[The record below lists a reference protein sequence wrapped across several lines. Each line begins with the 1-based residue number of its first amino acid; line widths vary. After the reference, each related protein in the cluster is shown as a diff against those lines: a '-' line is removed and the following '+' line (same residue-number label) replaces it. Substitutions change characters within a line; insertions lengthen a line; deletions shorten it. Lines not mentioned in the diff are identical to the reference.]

1 MDKLILKFDDRV
13 IKEYLITKNLIK
25 IGRESDND
33 IVVDSAGLSR
43 NHAKI
48 EEIGGNYVLSDL
60 DSTNGT
66 FVNKKKIK
74 QVKLNH
80 SDEIIVGKHLIIFQS
95 EQKEEAKPN
104 MADFESTMVL
114 NTKQQK
120 ELFDLQAKKS
130 SQKHDEKTAK
140 LIVIQSEI
148 RKEYKLTKDETVI
161 GKSPNSDVTLK
172 GFLVPQLAAKIKK
185 EDDSFYIIGY
195 GGWISINVNG
205 KKVEGNWKLYTNDV
219 IKIRNIKIIFQLEM
233 GLDNLIPK

>member
-1 MDKLILKFDDRV
+1 
-13 IKEYLITKNLIK
+13 
-25 IGRESDND
+25 
-33 IVVDSAGLSR
+33 
-43 NHAKI
+43 
-48 EEIGGNYVLSDL
+48 
-60 DSTNGT
+60 
-66 FVNKKKIK
+66 
-74 QVKLNH
+74 
-80 SDEIIVGKHLIIFQS
+80 
-95 EQKEEAKPN
+95 
-104 MADFESTMVL
+104 MANFESTMVL

-172 GFLVPQLAAKIKK
+172 GFLIPQLAAKIKK
-185 EDDSFYIIGY
+185 EGDSYYINGY

-205 KKVEGNWKLYTNDV
+205 KKVEGNWKLYTNDI
-219 IKIRNIKIIFQLEM
+219 IKIRNIKIIFQLDM